1 VTDPTKGGKIELL
14 LDGTEA
20 HQMFDNITV
29 DADGNTTCRR
39 MSATPHV
46 TVRFGS
52 TTRIPARLRNL
63 FQHDPARFGDLTIP
77 PTPPFNLDE
86 ESSGIPSLT
95 AASRRATP
103 GHQREG
109 DLDDGGI

>member
-1 VTDPTKGGKIELL
+1 VTTDQYDATKDGVGSQIGRSRLWAITFDDVTDPTKGGKIELL

-46 TVRFGS
+46 TARFGS
-52 TTRIPARLRNL
+52 TTRIPARLRNY
-63 FQHDPARFGDLTIP
+63 FSTIRP
-77 PTPPFNLDE
+77 GL
-86 ESSGIPSLT
+86 
-95 AASRRATP
+95 AT
-103 GHQREG
+103 
-109 DLDDGGI
+109 